1 MGAFKI
7 QVWVELAKLSP
18 SWQLMRKTWLT
29 LFFGFACENSEA
41 SAIFVVS
48 EHENNAD
55 FVLLRVIDALLQNQ
69 YCEAQLWNINPC
81 LFTFW

>member
-7 QVWVELAKLSP
+7 QVWVEWTKLSP

-29 LFFGFACENSEA
+29 LFFGFACKNSEA